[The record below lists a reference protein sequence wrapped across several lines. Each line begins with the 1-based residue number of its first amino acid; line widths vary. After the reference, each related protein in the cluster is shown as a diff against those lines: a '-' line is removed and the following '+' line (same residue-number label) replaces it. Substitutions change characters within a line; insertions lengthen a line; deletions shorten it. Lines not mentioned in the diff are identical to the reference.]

1 MSKFLWQDSKTSGP
15 DQPVSSAIMEFMS
28 AEDVVLDRVLFPY
41 DIRATAAHVRGLERI
56 GILAQDDSDRLCQAL
71 EELRLEFSS
80 GDFVLDSRYE
90 DGHTAIEACLADKT
104 GSLGERVHTGRSR
117 NDQVAVATRL
127 YMIDRVREIAV
138 LAATISRACLD
149 MAASHATVP
158 MPGYTH
164 LQRAVPSSL
173 GLWLG
178 GFAEAFVDDVAFACA
193 VLDLLDS
200 SPLGTAAGYG
210 VNLPLD
216 REGVARELGFSR
228 LQINPLAVQNSRGK
242 FELMSL
248 QAGLH
253 AMQDVRRLAW
263 DLSLFTTAEFGFV
276 RLPPEFT
283 TGSSIMPN
291 KSNPDVVEL
300 LRARVATLE
309 GAAAEIQSILS
320 LPSGYQ
326 RDLQLTKAPVI
337 RGLEGAVR
345 SLAIVPGLVSSLGF
359 ETGNM
364 RKAISPDMFAT
375 DFALEQA
382 AAGVPFREA
391 YRQAKEKIPEQAA
404 RSAEQS
410 LVQRISPGA
419 CGDLQLDRIRA
430 RLEKMVA
437 RIPQKDPN
445 MAVS

>member
-1 MSKFLWQDSKTSGP
+1 M
-15 DQPVSSAIMEFMS
+15 
-28 AEDVVLDRVLFPY
+28 
-41 DIRATAAHVRGLERI
+41 
-56 GILAQDDSDRLCQAL
+56 
-71 EELRLEFSS
+71 
-80 GDFVLDSRYE
+80 
-90 DGHTAIEACLADKT
+90 
-104 GSLGERVHTGRSR
+104 
-117 NDQVAVATRL
+117 TRWLLPPAL
-127 YMIDRVREIAV
+127 YMIDRVREIAT
-138 LAATISRACLD
+138 LAAAISRACLD
-149 MAASHATVP
+149 MAARHATVP

-242 FELMSL
+242 YELMSL

-276 RLPPEFT
+276 RLPPEYT

-309 GAAAEIQSILS
+309 GAAVEIQSILS

-345 SLAIVPGLVSSLGF
+345 ALAIVPGLVSSLGF

-364 RKAISPDMFAT
+364 RRAISPDMFAT
-375 DFALEQA
+375 DFAVEQA

-391 YRQAKEKIPEQAA
+391 YRQAKEKIAEQAPG
-404 RSAEQS
+404 SAEQS
-410 LVQRISPGA
+410 LTERISPGA
-419 CGDLQLDRIRA
+419 CGDLQLDCIRA
-430 RLEKMVA
+430 RLEKMA
-437 RIPQKDPN
+437 AQYPAKGLR
-445 MAVS
+445 

>member
-1 MSKFLWQDSKTSGP
+1 MIAYYFHTTSA
-15 DQPVSSAIMEFMS
+15 QRRRMF
-28 AEDVVLDRVLFPY
+28 
-41 DIRATAAHVRGLERI
+41 AAW
-56 GILAQDDSDRLCQAL
+56 SAL
-71 EELRLEFSS
+71 ESCRRTIPTACACRSKGSVWSFRRGTLC
-80 GDFVLDSRYE
+80 LDSRFE
-90 DGHTAIEACLADKT
+90 DGHTAIEAYLAEKT
-104 GSLGERVHTGRSR
+104 GSLGGRVHTGRSR
-117 NDQVAVATRL
+117 NDQVAAATRL
-127 YMIDRVREIAV
+127 YMMDRVREIAT
-138 LAATISRACLD
+138 LAAAISRACLD
-149 MAASHATVP
+149 MAARHATVP

-193 VLDLLDS
+193 VLELLDS

-242 FELMSL
+242 YELMSL

-276 RLPPEFT
+276 RLPPEYT

-309 GAAAEIQSILS
+309 GAAVEIQSILS

-345 SLAIVPGLVSSLGF
+345 ALAIVPGLVSSLGF

-364 RKAISPDMFAT
+364 RRAISPDM
-375 DFALEQA
+375 
-382 AAGVPFREA
+382 
-391 YRQAKEKIPEQAA
+391 
-404 RSAEQS
+404 
-410 LVQRISPGA
+410 
-419 CGDLQLDRIRA
+419 LQPTL
-430 RLEKMVA
+430 
-437 RIPQKDPN
+437 Q
-445 MAVS
+445 

>member
-1 MSKFLWQDSKTSGP
+1 MSKFLWQDRKGSKP
-15 DQPVSSAIMEFMS
+15 DQALNSAIMEFM
-28 AEDVVLDRVLFPY
+28 AGEDVVLDRVLLPY
-41 DIRATAAHVRGLERI
+41 DIRATAAHVRGLQRI
-56 GILAQDDSDRLCQAL
+56 GILSRGDSDRLCTLL

-80 GDFVLDSRYE
+80 GVFVLDNRYE
-90 DGHTAIEACLADKT
+90 DGHTAIEAYLEEKA
-104 GSLGERVHTGRSR
+104 GNLGERVHTGRSR

-127 YMIDRVREIAV
+127 YMVDRVREIAV

-149 MAASHATVP
+149 MAVSHATVP

-164 LQRAVPSSL
+164 LQRAVPSSV

-193 VLDLLDS
+193 MLDMLDS

-228 LQINPLAVQNSRGK
+228 VQINPLAVQNARGK
-242 FELMSL
+242 YELMSL

-263 DLSLFTTAEFGFV
+263 DLSLFTTSEFSFV
-276 RLPPEFT
+276 RLPPEYT

-309 GAAAEIQSILS
+309 GAVVEIQSILS

-337 RGLEGAVR
+337 RGLEGAVGA
-345 SLAIVPGLVSSLGF
+345 LAIVPGLISSLCF
-359 ETGNM
+359 ETANM
-364 RKAISPDMFAT
+364 HRAISPEMFAT
-375 DFALEQA
+375 DLALEQA

-391 YRQAKEKIPEQAA
+391 YRQAKEKIAEHPQ
-404 RSAEQS
+404 RSAELS
-410 LVQRISPGA
+410 LAQRISPGA

-430 RLEKMVA
+430 RLEKVA
-437 RIPQKDPN
+437 AQIPPKNP
-445 MAVS
+445 VTG